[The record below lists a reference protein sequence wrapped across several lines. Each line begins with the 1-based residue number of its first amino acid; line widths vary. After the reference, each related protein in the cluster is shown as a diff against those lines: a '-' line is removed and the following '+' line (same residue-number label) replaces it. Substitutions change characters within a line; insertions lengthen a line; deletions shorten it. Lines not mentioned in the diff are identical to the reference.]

1 MKAPGR
7 RLAALWQGE
16 IPRISEK
23 HHRLGAAFVLLF
35 ALWFAL
41 SFLGWTQ
48 YVAYLGPGLGDD
60 WDLMPLHRLWQQLG
74 PAPGYS
80 VQQIAFLGLL
90 LLNLAGTA
98 GIIIAGYL
106 RYPAA
111 FQRPYPLQQLV
122 TFFGLNAVNALG
134 IALTLAAIA
143 TLGWAMGFGFAE
155 AWNGFGELLRGVRD
169 QAQRMPT
176 VIDVPAWLAFL
187 LIVNIGGFFHY
198 WAHRLSHES
207 RLFWLLFHR
216 THHMTPELI
225 QPATQ
230 AVFFA
235 FPLFLVAAP
244 VYVFVFAAIA
254 KLITQDVGSVVACII
269 VYKLVAAWATT
280 FSHQGALYHFARR
293 NPFVRALSVLVSEGP
308 YHYLH
313 HSAEPAENSARG
325 NLVNI
330 GGGMGFIWDRVFGSF
345 RPLTEHRPQTG
356 LEGRP
361 RLHMNPLR
369 LALAG
374 CAQILYELHHNPGL
388 PDKLRVL
395 CMGSDYVPRRTR
407 DFAIKALSP
416 AIESSLRTA
425 SS

>member
-1 MKAPGR
+1 MN
-7 RLAALWQGE
+7 AAWQGE
-16 IPRISEK
+16 IPAIPERYR
-23 HHRLGAAFVLLF
+23 HLGTGFVVLF

-41 SFLGWTQ
+41 SFLGWAH

-60 WDLMPLHRLWQQLG
+60 WSLQPLRQLWQQLG
-74 PAPGYS
+74 GGQGYGAA
-80 VQQIAFLGLL
+80 QLALLALL

-98 GIIIAGYL
+98 GIIIAGWL
-106 RYPAA
+106 RYPAV

-122 TFFGLNAVNALG
+122 TFFGLNAMNALG
-134 IALTLAAIA
+134 ILLTLGLIAA
-143 TLGWAMGFGFAE
+143 LGGMLGYGHAE
-155 AWNGFGELLRGVRD
+155 AFGAFDALLRWTQQ
-169 QAQRMPT
+169 QAQRLPT
-176 VIDVPAWLAFL
+176 LLEVPAWLAFL

-244 VYVFVFAAIA
+244 LYVLVFAAIA
-254 KLITQDVGSVVACII
+254 KLITQDFAGVLACII

-280 FSHQGALYHFARR
+280 FSHQGALYQTARR
-293 NPFVRALSVLVSEGP
+293 NRCVRALSLLVSEGP

-313 HSAEPAENSARG
+313 HSAEPAENGRRG

-330 GGGMGFIWDRVFGSF
+330 GGGMFFIWDRVFGTF
-345 RPLTEHRPQTG
+345 RPLTEHQPQTG

-361 RLHMNPLR
+361 ELHMNPLR

-374 CAQILYELHHNPGL
+374 CAQLIYELRHNRGL
-388 PDKLRVL
+388 AQWLRIL
-395 CMGSDYVPRRTR
+395 FLGSDYRPPRTH
-407 DFAIKALSP
+407 DFAVRA
-416 AIESSLRTA
+416 A
-425 SS
+425 